1 SCIQNLLLT
10 GPLLKSTA
18 AVERVSPL
26 SGGERTSPAPVPS
39 AVLPKPETGSW
50 KSELGFT
57 MRLGAQ
63 VQLLHHLRSPH
74 KNFSSHFASGRA
86 AFSSPDIAA

>member
-1 SCIQNLLLT
+1 SPRVPH
-10 GPLLKSTA
+10 G
-18 AVERVSPL
+18 VERVSPL

-50 KSELGFT
+50 KPELGFT

-63 VQLLHHLRSPH
+63 VQPLHP
-74 KNFSSHFASGRA
+74 SSVLAAHRTGISSRIWLV
-86 AFSSPDIAA
+86 AFSRPVYIYI

>member
-1 SCIQNLLLT
+1 MLYTVLT
-10 GPLLKSTA
+10 VPESPA

-39 AVLPKPETGSW
+39 AAVPQKEETVSCKP
-50 KSELGFT
+50 ELGFT

-63 VQLLHHLRSPH
+63 VRSPQR
-74 KNFSSHFASGRA
+74 NFSSHLASGPV
-86 AFSSPDIAA
+86 AFSSP